1 MSVRP
6 RGPYFSVKPGW
17 RRGFLAVASRS
28 PAPTSAP
35 AFGRRPQFGPRP
47 ARAAVR

>member
-6 RGPYFSVKPGW
+6 RGPHFGAKPGW

-28 PAPTSAP
+28 PAPPSAP
-35 AFGRRPQFGPRP
+35 AFGRRPLFGPRP
-47 ARAAVR
+47 ARAVVS